1 MLKRAGVNAL
11 TPSPLKVAGNTQVT
25 FWRNFLTDL
34 SLEPLGDL
42 EKLLAGCEVI
52 AALDDLNL
60 LEI

>member
-1 MLKRAGVNAL
+1 MNAL

-52 AALDDLNL
+52 AALDDLHL